1 MLNPS
6 SYMFCT
12 ILSNAPLKDF
22 WEKSR
27 QFNKSDSIWLE
38 RKEFQDKLLADKK
51 FIELAGERTFLQH
64 IVKAESDRRSS
75 KIDSDTFDLL
85 KIKKESGRYITIW
98 NFIGQILANS
108 ISIIKDTR
116 PTTEFLADSIHKWRD
131 QHEVEYQNLKDD
143 FTSVFPNTTFHLQK
157 NPKNNHTTILISEKE
172 RSFPLENSASGYF
185 AGLYLLFTIYGE
197 KENTLFFDEPE
208 THFHPTKLEVISN
221 KLSELATSGSN
232 QMTIITH
239 SPSLLDFSVLQNDLF
254 NVVYMKR
261 DSNFSSVHQPKQG
274 FVPKIKP
281 YHFEPSVFFERGVIV
296 VEGPSDE
303 YTIKAISDSYSQLLK
318 KSSIG
323 IVNAGGKGQVEPY
336 VSLLK
341 QYGVPH
347 VAMVDSDYSDKSDG
361 IIKLEQDLEHELE
374 KLGWNRKTHENGGK
388 EKIHAENAY
397 NFIIQLLK
405 DDSKKIEFEKSPL
418 WQVIQTILKVSL

>member
-1 MLNPS
+1 
-6 SYMFCT
+6 
-12 ILSNAPLKDF
+12 
-22 WEKSR
+22 
-27 QFNKSDSIWLE
+27 
-38 RKEFQDKLLADKK
+38 
-51 FIELAGERTFLQH
+51 
-64 IVKAESDRRSS
+64 
-75 KIDSDTFDLL
+75 
-85 KIKKESGRYITIW
+85 
-98 NFIGQILANS
+98 
-108 ISIIKDTR
+108 
-116 PTTEFLADSIHKWRD
+116 
-131 QHEVEYQNLKDD
+131 
-143 FTSVFPNTTFHLQK
+143 
-157 NPKNNHTTILISEKE
+157 
-172 RSFPLENSASGYF
+172 
-185 AGLYLLFTIYGE
+185 
-197 KENTLFFDEPE
+197 
-208 THFHPTKLEVISN
+208 
-221 KLSELATSGSN
+221 
-232 QMTIITH
+232 
-239 SPSLLDFSVLQNDLF
+239 
-254 NVVYMKR
+254 MKR